1 MNRIRRREITGA
13 IKLVEEARGIL
24 ETVMEEEQE
33 AYDNMPEGL
42 QESEQ
47 GEQLEENVA
56 LLEGVVDQLET
67 AADEAGELL

>member
-1 MNRIRRREITGA
+1 MNRNRRREITRA
-13 IKLVEEARGIL
+13 VKLVEEARGIL
-24 ETVMEEEQE
+24 EAVTEEEQE

-47 GEQLEENVA
+47 GEQLEENVT